1 MRTAIY
7 VHTACTVTINT
18 AEDQLTL
25 VSMVVPTT
33 NGIAVESVTC
43 ELARENERALTPGV
57 YLVRSTLPVK
67 IGGTTGSYYD
77 IILMSDDKSKWP
89 EPNVQVMA
97 LVPNSAL
104 ASFEPF
110 FNGGRDMDD
119 RFMNGEA
126 LGRTTMANAAS
137 HEH

>member
-18 AEDQLTL
+18 SEDQLTL

-33 NGIAVESVTC
+33 NGIAIESVAC
-43 ELARENERALTPGV
+43 ELARENERALSPGV

-67 IGGTTGSYYD
+67 IGGPTGSYYD

-97 LVPNSAL
+97 LVPNSA
-104 ASFEPF
+104 ASSFEPF

-126 LGRTTMANAAS
+126 LGRTTMANAAA